1 MKPNALANESVNL
14 RLLEMSDFESLYL
27 QSCNPEVWAMH
38 SDKDRYKRDVF
49 KRWFEDALLSETAL
63 VVLAGDKKIINAQ

>member
-1 MKPNALANESVNL
+1 
-14 RLLEMSDFESLYL
+14 
-27 QSCNPEVWAMH
+27 MH